1 MLETLRTAI
10 RSLLSNKIRSALT
23 MLGIII
29 GVAAVITMVAIGAGA
44 SRNIQQFISGV
55 GSNILIIMPGAPSVG
70 GVRQQ
75 AGSGATLT
83 TEDANALQ
91 REAYA
96 LKGVAPE
103 IFSRTQLVYGNMN
116 WSTQVTGSTSSIFD
130 IREWKIEDGRFFIDD
145 EARGGAKI
153 VVLGATVAKN
163 LFDTED
169 PIGKIIRIR
178 NVPMEVVGVL
188 AAKGQTPWGQDQ
200 DDTAFVPFATAQR
213 SLFRRGIANSVQRI
227 TVAAVNGD
235 SVSEAEREINAIL
248 RQRRR
253 LGEGEASDFDVR
265 NMAEMLDAAAQST
278 KVMSLLLGAV
288 ASVSLLVGGI
298 GIMNIMLVSVTERT
312 REIGIRMA
320 IGARASD
327 IRTQFLM
334 EALLLSIAGGVIGI
348 VLGTSA
354 SKLIT
359 GFLGWPTVVSTGSI
373 VLAFG
378 FSVFVG
384 IFFGFYPAWK
394 ASLLNPIEALRYE

>member
-1 MLETLRTAI
+1 MLETLRTAV

-44 SRNIQQFISGV
+44 SRNIQQYISGV
-55 GSNILIIMPGAPSVG
+55 GSNILIVMPGASTAG

-75 AGSGATLT
+75 AGSSSNLTLQ
-83 TEDANALQ
+83 DAQALE

-96 LKGVAPE
+96 LRGVAPE
-103 IFSRTQLVYGNMN
+103 IYSRSQLVYGNMN
-116 WSTQVTGSTSSIFD
+116 WSTLITGSTPSIFD
-130 IREWKIEDGRFFIDD
+130 IREWRLENGRLFLESEAKI
-145 EARGGAKI
+145 GAKV

-163 LFDTED
+163 LFGEED
-169 PIGKIIRIR
+169 PIGKTIRIR
-178 NVPMEVVGVL
+178 NVPMEVVGTL
-188 AAKGQTPWGQDQ
+188 APKGQTPFGQDQ
-200 DDTAFVPFATAQR
+200 DDTAFVPFNTAQLR
-213 SLFRRGIANSVQRI
+213 LFRRSVANSVQRI
-227 TVAAVNGD
+227 TVSALDSN
-235 SVSEAEREINAIL
+235 SVSEAEREIKAIL
-248 RQRRR
+248 RQRHRISER
-253 LGEGEASDFDVR
+253 DPDDFDVR

-334 EALLLSIAGGVIGI
+334 EALLLSVAGGIIGI
-348 VLGTSA
+348 ALGTSA
-354 SKLIT
+354 SKIIT
-359 GFLGWPTVVSTGSI
+359 GLLGWATVVSTGSI

>member
-55 GSNILIIMPGAPSVG
+55 GSNILIIMPGAASVG

-83 TEDANALQ
+83 TEDASALE

-103 IFSRTQLVYGNMN
+103 IYSRTQLVYGNMN
-116 WSTQVTGSTSSIFD
+116 WSTLVTGSTSAIFD
-130 IREWKIEDGRFFIDD
+130 IREWKIADGRFYIDD

-163 LFDTED
+163 LFGTED
-169 PIGKIIRIR
+169 PIGKIVRIR

-235 SVSEAEREINAIL
+235 SVPEAEREINAIL

-253 LGEGEASDFDVR
+253 LNEGEASDFDVR

-320 IGARASD
+320 IVARASD

-334 EALLLSIAGGVIGI
+334 EALLLSIAGGIIGI
-348 VLGTSA
+348 VLGMSA
-354 SKLIT
+354 SRLIT

>member
-1 MLETLRTAI
+1 MLETLRTAL
-10 RSLLSNKIRSALT
+10 RSLMSNKVRSLLT

-29 GVAAVITMVAIGAGA
+29 GTGAVIAMVAIGAGA
-44 SRNIQQFISGV
+44 SQSIQQFISGV
-55 GSNILIIMPGAPSVG
+55 GANILIIMPGAPSVG

-75 AGSGATLT
+75 AGAGATLT
-83 TEDANALQ
+83 TDDAEALQ
-91 REAYA
+91 REAYS
-96 LKGVAPE
+96 LSGVAPE
-103 IFSRTQLVYGNMN
+103 VFGRVQLVHGNMN
-116 WSTQVTGSTSSIFD
+116 WSTLVTGSTEDLFY
-130 IREWKIEDGRFFIDD
+130 IREWKIEDGRFFFDE
-145 EARGGAKI
+145 EARAGTKI

-163 LFDTED
+163 LFGEEGA
-169 PIGKIIRIR
+169 IGKIIRIR
-178 NVPMEVVGVL
+178 NTPMEVVGVL

-235 SVSEAEREINAIL
+235 SVPEAEREISAIL

-253 LGEGEASDFDVR
+253 LEEGEESDFDVR

-278 KVMSLLLGAV
+278 RVMSLLLGAV

-320 IGARASD
+320 IGARGSD

-334 EALLLSIAGGVIGI
+334 EALLLSVAGGLFGIG
-348 VLGTSA
+348 LGTST
-354 SKLIT
+354 SKVIT
-359 GFLGWPTVVSTGSI
+359 GLLGWPTVISPGSVI
-373 VLAFG
+373 LAFV
-378 FSVFVG
+378 FSALVG
-384 IFFGFYPAWK
+384 VFFGFYPAWK
-394 ASLLNPIEALRYE
+394 ASLLNPIEALRRE

>member
-1 MLETLRTAI
+1 MLETFRTAV

-44 SRNIQQFISGV
+44 SRNIQQYISGV
-55 GSNILIIMPGAPSVG
+55 GSNILIIMPGASMAG

-75 AGSGATLT
+75 AGSSSTLSLQ
-83 TEDANALQ
+83 DAQALEQ
-91 REAYA
+91 EAFA
-96 LKGVAPE
+96 LRGVAPE
-103 IFSRTQLVYGNMN
+103 IYSRSQLVYGNMN
-116 WSTQVTGSTSSIFD
+116 WSTLITGSTPSIFD
-130 IREWKIEDGRFFIDD
+130 IREWRLAEGRLFLDSEAKI
-145 EARGGAKI
+145 GAKV

-163 LFDTED
+163 LFGEED
-169 PIGKIIRIR
+169 PIGKTIRIR
-178 NVPMEVVGVL
+178 NVPMEVVGTL
-188 AAKGQTPWGQDQ
+188 APKGQTPFGQDQ
-200 DDTAFVPFATAQR
+200 DDTAFVPFNTAQLR
-213 SLFRRGIANSVQRI
+213 LFRRSVANSVQRI
-227 TVAAVNGD
+227 TVSAVDGN
-235 SVSEAEREINAIL
+235 SVSEAEREIKAIL
-248 RQRRR
+248 RQRHR
-253 LGEGEASDFDVR
+253 LSDSEQDDFDVR

-278 KVMSLLLGAV
+278 RVMSLLLGAV

-334 EALLLSIAGGVIGI
+334 EALLLSISGGIIGI

-354 SKLIT
+354 SKIIT
-359 GFLGWPTVVSTGSI
+359 GFFGWATVVSTGSV

>member
-1 MLETLRTAI
+1 MLETFRTAV

-44 SRNIQQFISGV
+44 SRNIQQYISGV
-55 GSNILIIMPGAPSVG
+55 GSNILIIMPGVSMAG

-75 AGSGATLT
+75 AGSSSTLSLQ
-83 TEDANALQ
+83 DAQALEQ
-91 REAYA
+91 EAFA
-96 LKGVAPE
+96 LRGVAPE
-103 IFSRTQLVYGNMN
+103 IYSRSQLVYGNMN
-116 WSTQVTGSTSSIFD
+116 WSTLITGSTPSIFD
-130 IREWKIEDGRFFIDD
+130 IREWRLAEGRLFLDSEAKI
-145 EARGGAKI
+145 GAK
-153 VVLGATVAKN
+153 VAVLGATVAKN
-163 LFDTED
+163 LFGEED
-169 PIGKIIRIR
+169 PIGKTIRIR
-178 NVPMEVVGVL
+178 NVPMEVVGTL
-188 AAKGQTPWGQDQ
+188 APKGQTPFGQDQ
-200 DDTAFVPFATAQR
+200 DDTAFVPFNTAQLR
-213 SLFRRGIANSVQRI
+213 LFRRSVANSVQRI
-227 TVAAVNGD
+227 TVSAVDGN
-235 SVSEAEREINAIL
+235 SVSEAEREIKAIL
-248 RQRRR
+248 RQRHR
-253 LGEGEASDFDVR
+253 LSDSEQDDFDVR

-278 KVMSLLLGAV
+278 RVMSLLLGAV

-334 EALLLSIAGGVIGI
+334 EALLLSISGGIIGI

-354 SKLIT
+354 SKIIT
-359 GFLGWPTVVSTGSI
+359 GFFGWATVVSTGSV

>member
-1 MLETLRTAI
+1 MLETFRTAV

-44 SRNIQQFISGV
+44 SRNIQQYISGV
-55 GSNILIIMPGAPSVG
+55 GSNILIIMPGVSMAG

-75 AGSGATLT
+75 AGSSSTLSLQ
-83 TEDANALQ
+83 DAQALEQ
-91 REAYA
+91 EAFA
-96 LKGVAPE
+96 LRGVAPE
-103 IFSRTQLVYGNMN
+103 IYSRSQLVYGNMN
-116 WSTQVTGSTSSIFD
+116 WSTLITGSTPSIFD
-130 IREWKIEDGRFFIDD
+130 IREWRLAEGRLFLDSEAKI
-145 EARGGAKI
+145 GAKV

-163 LFDTED
+163 LFGEED
-169 PIGKIIRIR
+169 PIGKTIRIR
-178 NVPMEVVGVL
+178 NVPMEVVGTL
-188 AAKGQTPWGQDQ
+188 APKGQTPFGQDQ
-200 DDTAFVPFATAQR
+200 DDTAFVPFNTAQLR
-213 SLFRRGIANSVQRI
+213 LFRRSVANSVQRI
-227 TVAAVNGD
+227 TVSAVDGN
-235 SVSEAEREINAIL
+235 SVSEAEREIKAIL
-248 RQRRR
+248 RQRHR
-253 LGEGEASDFDVR
+253 LSDSEQDDFDVR

-278 KVMSLLLGAV
+278 RVMSLLLGAV

-334 EALLLSIAGGVIGI
+334 EALLLSISGGIIGI

-354 SKLIT
+354 SKIIT
-359 GFLGWPTVVSTGSI
+359 GFFGWATVVSTGSV

>member
-1 MLETLRTAI
+1 VLETLRTAV

-29 GVAAVITMVAIGAGA
+29 GVAAVITMVAIGTGA
-44 SRNIQQFISGV
+44 SRNIQQYISGV
-55 GSNILIIMPGAPSVG
+55 GSNILIIMPGASMAG

-75 AGSGATLT
+75 AGSSSTLSLQ
-83 TEDANALQ
+83 DAQALEQ
-91 REAYA
+91 EAFA
-96 LKGVAPE
+96 LRGVAPE
-103 IFSRTQLVYGNMN
+103 IYSRSQLVYGNMN
-116 WSTQVTGSTSSIFD
+116 WSTLITGSTPSIFD
-130 IREWKIEDGRFFIDD
+130 IREWRLAEGRLFLDSEAKI
-145 EARGGAKI
+145 GAKV

-163 LFDTED
+163 LFGEED
-169 PIGKIIRIR
+169 PIGKTIRIR
-178 NVPMEVVGVL
+178 NVPMEVVGTL
-188 AAKGQTPWGQDQ
+188 APKGQTPFGQDQ
-200 DDTAFVPFATAQR
+200 DDTAFVPFNTAQLR
-213 SLFRRGIANSVQRI
+213 LFRRSVANSVQRI
-227 TVAAVNGD
+227 TVSAIDSN
-235 SVSEAEREINAIL
+235 SVSEAEREIKAIL
-248 RQRRR
+248 RQRHR
-253 LGEGEASDFDVR
+253 LSDSEQDDFDVR

-278 KVMSLLLGAV
+278 RVMSLLLGAV

-334 EALLLSIAGGVIGI
+334 EALLLSISGGIIGI
-348 VLGTSA
+348 MLGTSA
-354 SKLIT
+354 SKIIT
-359 GFLGWPTVVSTGSI
+359 GFFGWATVVSTGSV

>member
-1 MLETLRTAI
+1 VLETLRTAV

-44 SRNIQQFISGV
+44 SVNIQKFISGV
-55 GSNILIIMPGAPSVG
+55 GSNILIVMPGASTAG

-75 AGSGATLT
+75 AGSASTLT
-83 TEDANALQ
+83 VQDAEALEQ
-91 REAYA
+91 EAFA

-103 IFSRTQLVYGNMN
+103 IYSRTQLVYGNMN
-116 WSTQVTGSTSSIFD
+116 WSTMITGSTPSIFD
-130 IREWKIEDGRFFIDD
+130 IREWRIADGRFFLDG
-145 EARGGAKI
+145 EARSGAKV
-153 VVLGATVAKN
+153 VVLGSTVAKN
-163 LFDTED
+163 LFGEED
-169 PIGKIIRIR
+169 PIGKTIRIR
-178 NVPMEVVGVL
+178 NVPMDVVGVL
-188 AAKGQTPWGQDQ
+188 APKGQTPWGQDQ
-200 DDTAFVPFATAQR
+200 DDTAFVPFRTAQLR
-213 SLFRRGIANSVQRI
+213 LFRRAAANSVQRI
-227 TVAAVNGD
+227 TVSALNGD
-235 SVSEAEREINAIL
+235 SVSEAEREIKAIL
-248 RQRRR
+248 RQRHR
-253 LGEGEASDFDVR
+253 LSERETDDFDVR

-320 IGARASD
+320 IGARGSD

-334 EALLLSIAGGVIGI
+334 EALLLSVAGGIIGI

-354 SKLIT
+354 SKIIT
-359 GFLGWPTVVSTGSI
+359 GILGWATVVSTGSI

>member
-1 MLETLRTAI
+1 VLETFRTAV

-44 SRNIQQFISGV
+44 SRNIQQYISGV
-55 GSNILIIMPGAPSVG
+55 GSNILIIMPGASMAG

-75 AGSGATLT
+75 AGSSSTLSLQ
-83 TEDANALQ
+83 DAQALEQ
-91 REAYA
+91 EAFA
-96 LKGVAPE
+96 LRGVAPE
-103 IFSRTQLVYGNMN
+103 IYSRSQLVYGNMN
-116 WSTQVTGSTSSIFD
+116 WSTLITGSTPSIFD
-130 IREWKIEDGRFFIDD
+130 IREWRLAEGRLFLDSEAKI
-145 EARGGAKI
+145 GAKV

-163 LFDTED
+163 LFGEED
-169 PIGKIIRIR
+169 PIGKTIRIR
-178 NVPMEVVGVL
+178 NVPMEVVGTL
-188 AAKGQTPWGQDQ
+188 APKGQTPFGQDQ
-200 DDTAFVPFATAQR
+200 DDTAFVPFNTAQLR
-213 SLFRRGIANSVQRI
+213 LFRRSVANSVQRI
-227 TVAAVNGD
+227 TVSAVDGN
-235 SVSEAEREINAIL
+235 SVSEAEREIKAIL
-248 RQRRR
+248 RQRHR
-253 LGEGEASDFDVR
+253 LSDSEQDDFDVR

-278 KVMSLLLGAV
+278 RVMSLLLGAV

-334 EALLLSIAGGVIGI
+334 EALLLSISGGIIGI

-354 SKLIT
+354 SKIIT
-359 GFLGWPTVVSTGSI
+359 GFFGWATVVSTGSV

>member
-1 MLETLRTAI
+1 MLETLRTAV
-10 RSLLSNKIRSALT
+10 RSLLSNRIRSALT

-55 GSNILIIMPGAPSVG
+55 GSNILIVMPGAPSAG

-75 AGSGATLT
+75 AGSGSTLT
-83 TEDANALQ
+83 LQDAQAI
-91 REAYA
+91 EKESYA

-116 WSTQVTGSTSSIFD
+116 WSTLVTGSTPSIFP
-130 IREWKIEDGRFFIDD
+130 IREWRISKGRFFQEG
-145 EARGGAKI
+145 EAKSGAKV
-153 VVLGATVAKN
+153 VVLGATVARN
-163 LFDTED
+163 LFGEED
-169 PIGKIIRIR
+169 PVGKTVRIR
-178 NVPMEVVGVL
+178 NVPMEVLGVL

-200 DDTAFVPFATAQR
+200 DDGAFVPFETAQR
-213 SLFRRGIANSVQRI
+213 RLFRRAIANSVQRV
-227 TVAAVNGD
+227 TVAAVDGD
-235 SVSEAEREINAIL
+235 SVAEAERDIRAIL
-248 RQRRR
+248 RQRHK
-253 LGEGEASDFDVR
+253 LGETEENDFDVR

-278 KVMSLLLGAV
+278 RVMSLLLGAV

-334 EALLLSIAGGVIGI
+334 EALLLSISGGIIGI
-348 VLGTSA
+348 ALGISA
-354 SKLIT
+354 SMLIT
-359 GFLGWPTVVSTGSI
+359 GFLGWATVVSPGSV

>member
-1 MLETLRTAI
+1 MLETLRTAV
-10 RSLLSNKIRSALT
+10 RSLLSNRIRSALT

-55 GSNILIIMPGAPSVG
+55 GSNILIVMPGAPSAG

-75 AGSGATLT
+75 AGSGSTLT
-83 TEDANALQ
+83 LQDAQAI
-91 REAYA
+91 EKESYA

-116 WSTQVTGSTSSIFD
+116 WSTQVTGSTPSIFP
-130 IREWKIEDGRFFIDD
+130 IREWRISKGRFFQEG
-145 EARGGAKI
+145 EAKSGAKV
-153 VVLGATVAKN
+153 VVLGATVARN
-163 LFDTED
+163 LFGEED
-169 PIGKIIRIR
+169 PVGKTVRIR
-178 NVPMEVVGVL
+178 NVPMEVLGVL

-200 DDTAFVPFATAQR
+200 DDGAFVPFETAQR
-213 SLFRRGIANSVQRI
+213 RLFRRAIANSVQRV
-227 TVAAVNGD
+227 TVAAVDGD
-235 SVSEAEREINAIL
+235 SVAEAERDIRAIL
-248 RQRRR
+248 RQRHK
-253 LGEGEASDFDVR
+253 LGETEENDFDVR

-278 KVMSLLLGAV
+278 RVMSLLLGAV

-334 EALLLSIAGGVIGI
+334 EALLLSISGGIIGI
-348 VLGTSA
+348 ALGISA
-354 SKLIT
+354 SMLIT
-359 GFLGWPTVVSTGSI
+359 GFLGWATVVSPGSV

-394 ASLLNPIEALRYE
+394 ASLLNPIESLRYE

>member
-1 MLETLRTAI
+1 MLETLRTAV

-44 SRNIQQFISGV
+44 SRNIQQYISGV
-55 GSNILIIMPGAPSVG
+55 GSNILIVMPGASTAG

-75 AGSGATLT
+75 AGSSSNLTLQ
-83 TEDANALQ
+83 DAQALE

-96 LKGVAPE
+96 LRGVAPE
-103 IFSRTQLVYGNMN
+103 IYSRSQLVYGNMN
-116 WSTQVTGSTSSIFD
+116 WSTLITGSTPSIFD
-130 IREWKIEDGRFFIDD
+130 IREWRLENGRLFLESEAKI
-145 EARGGAKI
+145 GAKV

-163 LFDTED
+163 LFGEED
-169 PIGKIIRIR
+169 PIGKTIRIR
-178 NVPMEVVGVL
+178 NVPMEVVGTL
-188 AAKGQTPWGQDQ
+188 APKGQTPFGQDQ
-200 DDTAFVPFATAQR
+200 DDTAFVPFNTAQLR
-213 SLFRRGIANSVQRI
+213 LFRRSVANSVQRI
-227 TVAAVNGD
+227 TVSALDSN
-235 SVSEAEREINAIL
+235 SVSEAEREIKAIL
-248 RQRRR
+248 RQRHRISER
-253 LGEGEASDFDVR
+253 DPDDFDVR

-320 IGARASD
+320 IGAKASD

-334 EALLLSIAGGVIGI
+334 EALLLSISGGITGI
-348 VLGTSA
+348 ILGTSA
-354 SKLIT
+354 SKIIT
-359 GFLGWPTVVSTGSI
+359 GFLGWATVVSTGSV

-378 FSVFVG
+378 FSVLVG

>member
-348 VLGTSA
+348 VLGMSA

-359 GFLGWPTVVSTGSI
+359 GFLGWPTVVSSGSV

>member
-1 MLETLRTAI
+1 MLETLRTAV
-10 RSLLSNKIRSALT
+10 RSLLSNRIRSALT

-55 GSNILIIMPGAPSVG
+55 GSNILIVMPGAPSAG

-75 AGSGATLT
+75 AGSGSTLT
-83 TEDANALQ
+83 LQDAQAI
-91 REAYA
+91 EKESYA

-116 WSTQVTGSTSSIFD
+116 WSTQVTGSTPSIFP
-130 IREWKIEDGRFFIDD
+130 IREWRISKGRFFQEG
-145 EARGGAKI
+145 EAKSGAKV
-153 VVLGATVAKN
+153 VVLGATVARN
-163 LFDTED
+163 LFGEED
-169 PIGKIIRIR
+169 PVGKTVRIR
-178 NVPMEVVGVL
+178 NVPMEVLGVL

-200 DDTAFVPFATAQR
+200 DDGAFVPFETAQR
-213 SLFRRGIANSVQRI
+213 RLFRRAIANSVQRV
-227 TVAAVNGD
+227 TVAAVDGD
-235 SVSEAEREINAIL
+235 SVAEAERDIRAIL
-248 RQRRR
+248 RQRHK
-253 LGEGEASDFDVR
+253 LGETEENDFDVR

-278 KVMSLLLGAV
+278 RVMSLLLGAV

-334 EALLLSIAGGVIGI
+334 EALLLSISGGIIGI
-348 VLGTSA
+348 ALGISA
-354 SKLIT
+354 SMLIT
-359 GFLGWPTVVSTGSI
+359 GFLGWATVVSPGSV

>member
-1 MLETLRTAI
+1 MLETFRTAV

-44 SRNIQQFISGV
+44 SRNIQQYISGV
-55 GSNILIIMPGAPSVG
+55 GSNILIIMPGASMAG

-75 AGSGATLT
+75 AGSSSTLSLQ
-83 TEDANALQ
+83 DAQALEQ
-91 REAYA
+91 EAFA
-96 LKGVAPE
+96 LRGVAPE
-103 IFSRTQLVYGNMN
+103 IYSRSQLVYGNMN
-116 WSTQVTGSTSSIFD
+116 WSTLITGSTPSIFD
-130 IREWKIEDGRFFIDD
+130 IREWRLAEGRLFLDSEAKI
-145 EARGGAKI
+145 GAKV

-163 LFDTED
+163 LFGEED
-169 PIGKIIRIR
+169 PIGKTIRIR
-178 NVPMEVVGVL
+178 NVPMEVVGTL
-188 AAKGQTPWGQDQ
+188 APKGQTPFGQDQ
-200 DDTAFVPFATAQR
+200 DDTAFVPFNTAQLR
-213 SLFRRGIANSVQRI
+213 LFRRSVANSVQRI
-227 TVAAVNGD
+227 TVSALDSN
-235 SVSEAEREINAIL
+235 SVSEAEREIKAIL
-248 RQRRR
+248 RQRHR
-253 LGEGEASDFDVR
+253 LSDSEQDDFDVR

-278 KVMSLLLGAV
+278 RVMSLLLGAV

-320 IGARASD
+320 IGAKASD

-334 EALLLSIAGGVIGI
+334 EALLLSISGGITGI
-348 VLGTSA
+348 ILGTSA
-354 SKLIT
+354 SKIIT
-359 GFLGWPTVVSTGSI
+359 GFLGWATVVSTGSV

-378 FSVFVG
+378 FSVLVG